1 MSILVLGLGNILLQ
15 DEGIGVRVI
24 EALEAGYDVPDGVTV
39 VDGGTAGM
47 DMLNTIAGFKHMIV
61 ADAVKTGAPA
71 GTVVVLK
78 GDEVPAFF
86 KGKLSPHQVGLSDL
100 LAVMTLTD
108 EQPETIALIGC
119 VPFGMATSLEMTEG
133 MKARVAE
140 MLNLVLA
147 ELAALGAPATPKTAR
162 Q

>member
-15 DEGIGVRVI
+15 DEGIGVHVI
-24 EALEAGYDVPDGVTV
+24 EALEAGYDAPPGVTV

-78 GDEVPAFF
+78 GDQVPAFF

-100 LAVMTLTD
+100 LAVMSLTD
-108 EQPETIALIGC
+108 EQPETITLIGC
-119 VPFGMATSLEMTEG
+119 VPFGMETSLDMTPG
-133 MKARVAE
+133 MHERVPQ
-140 MLNLVLA
+140 MLELLLA
-147 ELAALGAPATPKTAR
+147 ELAALGAPAVKKPG
-162 Q
+162 

>member
-24 EALEAGYDVPDGVTV
+24 EALEAGYDMPDGVTV

-108 EQPETIALIGC
+108 EQPETIALVGC
-119 VPFGMATSLEMTEG
+119 VPFGMETSLDMTPG
-133 MKARVAE
+133 MVERVPQ
-140 MLNLVLA
+140 MLQLVLD
-147 ELAALGAPATPKTAR
+147 ELAALGAPAVKKAG
-162 Q
+162 

>member
-15 DEGIGVRVI
+15 DEGIGVHVI
-24 EALEAGYDVPDGVTV
+24 EALEAGYDVPPGVTV

-78 GDEVPAFF
+78 GDQVPAFF

-100 LAVMTLTD
+100 LAVMSLTD

-119 VPFGMATSLEMTEG
+119 VPFGMETSLDMTPG
-133 MKARVAE
+133 MHERLPQ
-140 MLNLVLA
+140 MLELVLA
-147 ELAALGAPATPKTAR
+147 ELAALGASAVKKAG
-162 Q
+162 

>member
-147 ELAALGAPATPKTAR
+147 ELAALGAQATPKTAR

>member
-15 DEGIGVRVI
+15 DEGIGVHVI

-47 DMLNTIAGFKHMIV
+47 DMLDTIAGFKHMIV

-71 GTVVVLK
+71 GTIVVLK
-78 GDEVPAFF
+78 DEQVPAFF

-100 LAVMTLTD
+100 LAVMTLSD
-108 EQPETIALIGC
+108 EQPERITLIGC
-119 VPFGMATSLEMTEG
+119 VPYG
-133 MKARVAE
+133 MKTTLDMTDDMKAKAPE
-140 MLNLVLA
+140 MLDLVLA
-147 ELAALGAPATPKTAR
+147 ELAALGAPATRKAS
-162 Q
+162 

>member
-24 EALEAGYDVPDGVTV
+24 EALEAGYDMPEGVTV

-108 EQPETIALIGC
+108 EQPETIALVGC
-119 VPFGMATSLEMTEG
+119 VPFGMETSLEMTPG
-133 MKARVAE
+133 MVERVPQ
-140 MLNLVLA
+140 MLQLVLD
-147 ELAALGAPATPKTAR
+147 ELAALGAPAVKKAG
-162 Q
+162 